1 MTTDIGDNIYLN
13 EMNEKCLGLLIGHDS
28 FHDYAGGAVREKK
41 KYGPNTFLLFLKEE
55 IWGVERCLK
64 KVEKSFPKE
73 GKG

>member
-41 KYGPNTFLLFLKEE
+41 KIF
-55 IWGVERCLK
+55 
-64 KVEKSFPKE
+64 SQ
-73 GKG
+73 